1 MRMTILASIF
11 CVASTT
17 PALAEQEDV
26 ETECPMAFQG
36 ARVAATTTREG
47 VALEF
52 KNSDT
57 TQLPMMRAQ
66 LREVAVMI
74 EQRSTLTQTAS
85 VDDEVEF
92 PPVDLGV
99 KDIAQGARV
108 TVRAAR
114 LRDIPALQELAFGF
128 AEFWKRSPCSQALT
142 AAR

>member
-1 MRMTILASIF
+1 MRTTFIASIL
-11 CVASTT
+11 CVAMSS
-17 PALAEQEDV
+17 PALADDEEQ
-26 ETECPMAFQG
+26 ECPMAFQG
-36 ARVAATTTREG
+36 AHVSAVKTPEG
-47 VALEF
+47 VALDF

-66 LREVAVMI
+66 LRELAVLV

-85 VDDEVEF
+85 VDDEVDF

-114 LRDIPALQELAFGF
+114 LRDIPALRELAFGF
-128 AEFWKRSPCSQALT
+128 AEFWKRSPCAELLSAAL
-142 AAR
+142 

>member
-11 CVASTT
+11 CVAVTS
-17 PALAEQEDV
+17 PALADDEEQ
-26 ETECPMAFQG
+26 ECPMAFQG
-36 ARVAATTTREG
+36 ARVAAMKTREG

-52 KNSDT
+52 KNAND
-57 TQLPMMRAQ
+57 TQLPQMRAQ

-85 VDDEVEF
+85 IDDEVEF

-99 KDIAQGARV
+99 QNIAQGARV

-114 LRDIPALQELAFGF
+114 LRDIPALRELAFGF
-128 AEFWKRSPCSQALT
+128 AEFWKTSPCSATLT
-142 AAR
+142 ATR